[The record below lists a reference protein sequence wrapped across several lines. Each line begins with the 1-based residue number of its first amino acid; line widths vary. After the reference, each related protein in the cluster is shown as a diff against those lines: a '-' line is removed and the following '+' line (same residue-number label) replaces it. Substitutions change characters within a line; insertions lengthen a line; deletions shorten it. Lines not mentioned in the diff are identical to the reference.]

1 MLRDVE
7 CQPKA
12 LKILTGTIRKDKLP
26 SAILI
31 FGQSGVGKRLAAVNY
46 AKAINCLNPADFDS
60 CDKCLSCQKID
71 SGIHP
76 DIHII
81 EPVNDEII
89 INSIRRLEE
98 ILSLKPFEGRK
109 KIIIIDDSDRMNPNA
124 ANAFLKTLE
133 EPPDNSIIILISSNE
148 DALPDTIISRCLRVG
163 FSPLPSEYCKKII
176 LAHAAPKDINLYM
189 NLSMGRPGIAITR
202 NFSEEKT
209 WFLTLLKN
217 MISDGSKET
226 WVDREQMKLWLDL
239 SVIFI
244 RDAVVYKVTGSKSD
258 TMLGET
264 CKCESIK
271 KALDAY
277 NQLQGIH
284 DLIDSN
290 LNKLITWN
298 HVSGIMKSVYHASEV

>member
-1 MLRDVE
+1 MLKDIE

-12 LKILTGTIRKDKLP
+12 LKILAGTIKKNKLP
-26 SAILI
+26 SAILML
-31 FGQSGVGKRLAAVNY
+31 GQGGVGKRLAAVNY
-46 AKAINCLNPADFDS
+46 AKAVNCFSPVDFDS
-60 CDKCLSCQKID
+60 CDSCLSCQKTD

-81 EPVNDEII
+81 EPINNEIKTDA
-89 INSIRRLEE
+89 IRRLEE

-109 KIIIIDDSDRMNPNA
+109 KFIIIDDSDRMNPNA

-133 EPPDNSIIILISSNE
+133 EPPDSSIIILISSNE
-148 DALPDTIISRCLRVG
+148 DALPDTIISRCLRIS
-163 FSPLPSEYCKKII
+163 FAPLPSESCKKII
-176 LAHAAPKDINLYM
+176 LSHAAPKDINLYM

-217 MISDGSKET
+217 MINDVSKET
-226 WVDREQMKLWLDL
+226 WVDREQMKSWIDL
-239 SVIFI
+239 SLIFI
-244 RDAVVYKVTGSKSD
+244 RDAVIYKVTGSKSD

-264 CKCESIK
+264 CECESIK

-277 NQLQGIH
+277 NELQGIIN
-284 DLIDSN
+284 LIDSN
-290 LNKLITWN
+290 LNKSVTWN
-298 HVSGIMKSVYHASEV
+298 HVSGIMKSVYHASGV

>member
-1 MLRDVE
+1 MLRDIE

-12 LKILTGTIRKDKLP
+12 LKILTGTIKRDKLP
-26 SAILI
+26 SAILM
-31 FGQSGVGKRLAAVNY
+31 FGQRGVGKRLAALNY
-46 AKAINCLNPADFDS
+46 AKVINCLNPADFDS
-60 CDKCLSCQKID
+60 CDKCSSCQKTN

-81 EPVNDEII
+81 EPVNDEIKTD
-89 INSIRRLEE
+89 SIRRIEE
-98 ILSLKPFEGRK
+98 VLALKPFEGRK
-109 KIIIIDDSDRMNPNA
+109 KFSIIDDSDRMNSNA

-148 DALPDTIISRCLRVG
+148 DALPDTIISRCLKVG
-163 FSPLPSEYCKKII
+163 FSPLPSESCKKII
-176 LAHAAPKDINLYM
+176 LSHSAPKDINLYM
-189 NLSMGRPGIAITR
+189 NLSMGRPGIALTK

-217 MISDGSKET
+217 MITDVSKEV
-226 WVDREQMKLWLDL
+226 WADREQMKLWLDL

-244 RDAVVYKVTGSKSD
+244 RDTVVYKVTKNKSD
-258 TMLGET
+258 TLLGEA

-277 NQLQGIH
+277 NQLQEIRN
-284 DLIDSN
+284 LIDFN
-290 LNKLITWN
+290 LNKSITWN
-298 HVSGIMKSVYHASEV
+298 HVSGIMKSINYCTEI